1 MSSPIKTKMQE
12 VLRALAPIVAVAMI
26 LQLVIVQAPLAAFL
40 QFLVGSALAAV
51 GMLLLFIGIDQGIL
65 PMGRFVGAELPA
77 RGSVALIAAA
87 SFTLGFATTVAEP
100 DVLVFASQLHA
111 AASGEVSKPRIVG
124 VIGLSVGLFAA
135 LAMLRILVGWPLRYM
150 LATSYLIVIVLTLFA
165 PPDFVAIAYDAGSV
179 TTGVLSAPAILALAI
194 GLSSVLAGRSALSD
208 GFGLLGFASVGPI
221 IAILIWGIWLR

>member
-12 VLRALAPIVAVAMI
+12 VLRALAPIVAVAII
-26 LQLVIVQAPLAAFL
+26 LQLVIFQAPLAAFL

-111 AASGEVSKPRIVG
+111 AAS
-124 VIGLSVGLFAA
+124 
-135 LAMLRILVGWPLRYM
+135 
-150 LATSYLIVIVLTLFA
+150 
-165 PPDFVAIAYDAGSV
+165 
-179 TTGVLSAPAILALAI
+179 
-194 GLSSVLAGRSALSD
+194 
-208 GFGLLGFASVGPI
+208 
-221 IAILIWGIWLR
+221 